1 MTRTHEEYLNLIELL
16 KLALKF
22 YADKNS
28 YVVNHPVNDEL
39 CSLIELD
46 EGSQARFALDKIG
59 EFEEYGKNI
68 EEEYAKQI
76 ESLSA
81 EAGLSQQGEIMKL
94 YEKIREIAKNDDKN
108 V

>member
-1 MTRTHEEYLNLIELL
+1 MTRTHEEYLNLIKYL

-28 YVVNHPVNDEL
+28 YAVNHSMNNEL
-39 CSLIELD
+39 CSLVELD
-46 EGSQARFALDKIG
+46 KGSQAQFALDKIN
-59 EFEEYGKNI
+59 EFEEYGKNL

-81 EAGLSQQGEIMKL
+81 NVASSQQDGIMKL
-94 YEKIREIAKNDDKN
+94 YEKIREIAKGDDKN
-108 V
+108 I

>member
-1 MTRTHEEYLNLIELL
+1 MTRTHEEYLNLIKLL
-16 KLALKF
+16 ELALKF
-22 YADKNS
+22 YADKNNYTANPPIHNTLYS
-28 YVVNHPVNDEL
+28 P
-39 CSLIELD
+39 IELD
-46 EGSQARFALDKIG
+46 KGSQAQFALDKIG
-59 EFEEYGKNI
+59 EFEEYDRNL

-81 EAGLSQQGEIMKL
+81 EAGLSQQDEIMKL